1 MAETGNAV
9 LLLAHKLRAGVR
21 NRVGGNEGS
30 IDAAEAIKAGGGD
43 SEDPA
48 AVIETMGDVVVI

>member
-9 LLLAHKLRAGVR
+9 LLLAHKLRVVIR
-21 NRVGGNEGS
+21 DRIGGNEGS

-48 AVIETMGDVVVI
+48 AMGDVVVI